1 MNNEKQKREVQA
13 FNDHLFIA
21 LILAV
26 VFVLVIGG
34 ILAYRRV
41 TLENRQKLNA
51 LLEEKRKF
59 D

>member
-1 MNNEKQKREVQA
+1 VNNEKQKREVQA